1 MGKRNIGDIDPSEE
15 MGRVEA
21 DSDSWVNEPFTTKQS
36 AAEDQSKTP
45 QAVKKEINVHYP
57 KAIYISK
64 ILMEVSLWSEFNF
77 VMDPGLNRELQIFA
91 PRKMSKDEAFQVF
104 IASLET
110 IGLRALHME
119 GGIVKIVPMN
129 FGRISI

>member
-1 MGKRNIGDIDPSEE
+1 MGKRKIEDINPSEE
-15 MGRVEA
+15 SGNNGL
-21 DSDSWVNEPFTTKQS
+21 DPDNWINEPFISGKSGSTLR
-36 AAEDQSKTP
+36 
-45 QAVKKEINVHYP
+45 AVEELKPKKEISIHYP
-57 KAIYISK
+57 KGIYISK
-64 ILMEVSLWSEFNF
+64 ILMEVSHWSEFNF

-91 PRKMSKDEAFQVF
+91 PRKMDKEEAFQVF

-129 FGRISI
+129 FGRVSV

>member
-1 MGKRNIGDIDPSEE
+1 MAKRRIEDIDPSEE
-15 MGRVEA
+15 KAPIEPGPE
-21 DSDSWVNEPFTTKQS
+21 DWFNEPFNHGNDKQQI
-36 AAEDQSKTP
+36 AVVEQV
-45 QAVKKEINVHYP
+45 VKKEISVHYP
-57 KAIYISK
+57 KAIHISK
-64 ILMEVSLWSEFNF
+64 ILIEVSLWSEYNF
-77 VMDPGLNRELQIFA
+77 VMDPSLNRELQIFA

-129 FGRISI
+129 FGRIAI

>member
-1 MGKRNIGDIDPSEE
+1 MGKRNIEDIDPSEE
-15 MGRVEA
+15 MGQLEP
-21 DSDSWVNEPFTTKQS
+21 DPDSWVNEPFTTKKPAS
-36 AAEDQSKTP
+36 TETNIIP
-45 QAVKKEINVHYP
+45 QPVKKEISIHYP

-77 VMDPGLNRELQIFA
+77 VMDPALNRELQIFA
-91 PRKMSKDEAFQVF
+91 PRKMNKEEAFQVF